1 MSEIKR
7 RGFLKWLGGSV
18 LSYFAERGFAAPEG
32 KMPKRVLGRTG
43 VEVPV
48 LGLGFGPVGTGLS
61 EKEAIALMEAAV
73 ELGITYWDTAPTYGR
88 AQEYIGKFLPKVRD
102 KVFLVS
108 KVATDDRKRALEIIE
123 RSLKT
128 MNTEQIDL
136 VHVHNIGDFNPERVL
151 GKGGVLEGLREA
163 QKRGWVKFI
172 GISGHYRPSVMAKVL
187 ESGEFDVVMCVLN
200 FVDRFTYDF
209 ENKVLPVARKHKV
222 GVVAMKVMGAP
233 QKGYGNPNPGKL
245 ADYADLAIRYVLEL
259 PDVACAVVGVFTVDE
274 LKRNALIARSRKSLT
289 KFELRKIAEV
299 GKELSQKWGAH
310 FGDPN

>member
-7 RGFLKWLGGSV
+7 RGFLKWLGGAA
-18 LSYFAERGFAAPEG
+18 LACFAERDFAAP
-32 KMPKRVLGRTG
+32 KDPMPKRVLGRTG

-48 LGLGFGPVGTGLS
+48 LGLGFGPIGTGLS
-61 EKEAIALMEAAV
+61 EKEAIAVMEASV
-73 ELGITYWDTAPTYGR
+73 ELGVTYWDVAPNYGR

-108 KVATDDRKRALEIIE
+108 KTATDEAKRALEIIE

-128 MNTEQIDL
+128 MKTDRIDL
-136 VHVHNIGDFNPERVL
+136 VHVHNIGDFNPDRVL
-151 GKGGVLEGLREA
+151 GKGGALEGLREA
-163 QKRGWVKFI
+163 QKRGWVRFI
-172 GISGHYRPSVMAKVL
+172 GVSGHYRPSVMAKVL
-187 ESGEFDVVMCVLN
+187 DSGEFDVVMCVLN

-209 ENKVLPVARKHKV
+209 ENKVLPIARKHKV
-222 GVVAMKVMGAP
+222 GIVAMKVMGAP
-233 QKGYGNPNPGKL
+233 QKGYGEPNPGKL
-245 ADYADLAIRYVLEL
+245 ADYAHLAIRYALDL
-259 PDVACAVVGVFTVDE
+259 PDVACAVVGMFTIDE
-274 LKRNALIARSRKSLT
+274 LKQNVAIATSRRSLT

>member
-1 MSEIKR
+1 MPEMKR
-7 RGFLKWLGGSV
+7 RGFLKWISSTALACLVEGT
-18 LSYFAERGFAAPEG
+18 FATP
-32 KMPKRVLGRTG
+32 KDPMPKRVLGRTG

-48 LGLGFGPVGTGLS
+48 LGLGFGPIGTGLS
-61 EKEAIALMEAAV
+61 EKEAIAMMEASI
-73 ELGITYWDTAPTYGR
+73 ELGVTYWDAAPNYGR

-108 KVATDDRKRALEIIE
+108 KTATDDAKRALEILEQSLRTMRTE
-123 RSLKT
+123 R
-128 MNTEQIDL
+128 IDL
-136 VHVHNIGDFNPERVL
+136 VHVHNIGDFNPDRVL

-163 QKRGWVKFI
+163 QKRGWVRFI
-172 GISGHYRPSVMAKVL
+172 GVSGHYRPSVMAKVID
-187 ESGEFDVVMCVLN
+187 SGEFDVVMCVLN

-209 ENKVLPVARKHKV
+209 ENKVLPIARKHKV
-222 GVVAMKVMGAP
+222 GIVAMKVMAAP

-245 ADYADLAIRYVLEL
+245 ADYADLAIRYALGL

-274 LKRNALIARSRKSLT
+274 LKQDAAIAKSRKALT

-299 GKELSQKWGAH
+299 GKELSRKWGAH